1 MTVKTK
7 RRLIIALI
15 IAALCIGLVGG
26 FFAGRFFEQKKA
38 GKEKDPQTAEALP
51 ADTEALSAGTEAL
64 TGVKEPGPEK
74 TDLQT
79 EDSEPLPVVS
89 DDAPLE

>member
-7 RRLIIALI
+7 RRLITALI

-38 GKEKDPQTAEALP
+38 GKEKEPQTTEALP
-51 ADTEALSAGTEAL
+51 ADTEALSSAEAL
-64 TGVKEPGPEK
+64 SENLKPTPEK
-74 TDLQT
+74 TDPPT
-79 EDSEPLPVVS
+79 EES
-89 DDAPLE
+89 DPSPAVTDAAPEEE